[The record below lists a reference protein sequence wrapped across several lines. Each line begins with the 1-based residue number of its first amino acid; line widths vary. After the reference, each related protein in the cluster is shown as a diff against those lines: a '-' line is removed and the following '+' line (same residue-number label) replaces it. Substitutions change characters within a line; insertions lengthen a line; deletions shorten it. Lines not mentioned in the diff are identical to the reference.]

1 VKSRNSSPIRSR
13 SAFTLIVCV
22 GFLALGMGSG
32 ATAQLPAPVPVLAPA
47 ALTVGQSLAGQRAAS
62 QDRPQFE
69 AAVDM
74 VLIDCVV
81 LDGDGEFLQGLTQD
95 DFRLSE
101 EGDPVDISF
110 FSVQRFGTAIE
121 PIAMP
126 AAASTDAPA
135 GTRAPDDSRV
145 ATLPRYVVLF
155 IDGFN
160 TSPAEW
166 GEVQGA
172 VVEYVREILR
182 PGDRILVA
190 NLTPARQLR
199 VAPEFT
205 SEPGLLEAV
214 LSAVQTNPDIRI
226 AQVRNTERLINALQA
241 EDDPGGGTDAG
252 GIEVEATA
260 LRMGASL
267 AGFYAQERREQVLFT
282 LDSVTGLAEHL
293 DRSFAIPGPKTL
305 LMVSGGISVQPGS
318 SYYYILDAY
327 EQQASL
333 EMRGQGGIGGHNPFS
348 HRAGGETVDQY
359 LELAVGKL
367 NRLNYSVYTIDAR
380 GAGDFFGDSPA
391 YQVRTGLEA
400 DLRQQIFEEAQN
412 GLANIARGTGGLS
425 FSGTSNFLGVLESIH
440 TDTAYR
446 YVLGYVPPEH
456 DAKDI
461 ENEKFY
467 RVRVEVDVPG
477 VRVRAREGYVDR

>member
-1 VKSRNSSPIRSR
+1 MKSHHSSRRRSR
-13 SAFTLIVCV
+13 FVFTFLVCV
-22 GFLALGMGSG
+22 GFLVLGMGSG
-32 ATAQLPAPVPVLAPA
+32 ATAGV
-47 ALTVGQSLAGQRAAS
+47 AGQQDDG

-74 VLIDCVV
+74 VLIDCIV
-81 LDGDGEFLQGLTQD
+81 LDDDGNFLQGLSQD
-95 DFRLSE
+95 DFRLYE
-101 EGDPVDISF
+101 DGEPVDVSF
-110 FSVQRFGTAIE
+110 FSVQRFGRVDEAG
-121 PIAMP
+121 AMP
-126 AAASTDAPA
+126 ARATPEEPA
-135 GTRAPDDSRV
+135 NAREPDNSPIT
-145 ATLPRYVVLF
+145 TLPRYVVLY

-160 TSPAEW
+160 TSPSEW

-172 VVEYVREILR
+172 VVKYVREILR

-190 NLTPARQLR
+190 NLTPSRQLR

-205 SEPGLLEAV
+205 SEPGLLESV
-214 LSAVQTNPDIRI
+214 LSAVQTNPDIRM
-226 AQVRNTERLINALQA
+226 AEMRNETRLIMALQA

-252 GIEVEATA
+252 ATEAEATA

-267 AGFYAQERREQVLFT
+267 ANFYAQERREQVLFT
-282 LDSVTGLAEHL
+282 LDTLTGLAEHL

-318 SYYYILDAY
+318 RYFYILDAY
-327 EQQASL
+327 EQQASF
-333 EMRGQGGIGGHNPFS
+333 EMRAQGGIGGHDPFS
-348 HRAGGETVDQY
+348 HRAGGETVDKY

-367 NRLNYSVYTIDAR
+367 NRLNYSVYAIDAR

-391 YQVRTGLEA
+391 YQVRTGLDA
-400 DLRQQIFEEAQN
+400 GLRQQIFEDAQN

-425 FSGTSNFLGVLESIH
+425 FTGTSNFLGALESIQA
-440 TDTAYR
+440 DTAYR

-456 DAKDI
+456 DPKDV

-477 VRVRAREGYVDR
+477 ARVRAREGYVDR